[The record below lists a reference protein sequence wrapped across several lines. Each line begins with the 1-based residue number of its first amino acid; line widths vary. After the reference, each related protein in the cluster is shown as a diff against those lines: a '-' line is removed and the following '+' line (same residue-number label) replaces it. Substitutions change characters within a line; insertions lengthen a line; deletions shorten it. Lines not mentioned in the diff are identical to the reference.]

1 MATMEVRVVS
11 AEDELFSGSAEF
23 ISAMTVE
30 GSIGILP
37 GHIPVLAQL
46 PASEVKVVSGGQD
59 QRFTVEGGFLTV
71 KDNKVIILAEPE
83 SAEPE

>member
-37 GHIPVLAQL
+37 GHIPILAQL
-46 PASEVKVVSGGQD
+46 PASQVKVVSGGREQL
-59 QRFTVEGGFLTV
+59 FTIEGGFLTV

-83 SAEPE
+83 SPEPE